1 MLLPSKKPSSSSSLY
16 KFVYV
21 TSHDQLRYYLVVH
34 SLLTK
39 ILDPPLI
46 SLIKGLETP

>member
-1 MLLPSKKPSSSSSLY
+1 MLLPSKKPSSSSSLF

-21 TSHDQLRYYLVVH
+21 TSQLRYYLVVH
-34 SLLTK
+34 NLLTK